1 MRRAMQDDAVVCC
14 SNQGSK
20 WPQDLGPHPV
30 HSSPKAESI
39 SSQSGRHLYSLT
51 IITLSSQGFQTLS
64 GSPYWGSNILS
75 RKKVFPNVRPKALLQ
90 LQLIIFFAFA
100 HGHGE
105 QIILFGLQ
113 HLFTHYNQV
122 FPSVFP
128 SLTLKYV
135 GIASGCLP

>member
-14 SNQGSK
+14 SNQGNK

-64 GSPYWGSNILS
+64 GSPYWDSNILS
-75 RKKVFPNVRPKALLQ
+75 RKKFFPMCDLKHCYNFSSSFSLPLLMDMENRLFSLFYSTFLHTTTKFSHQ
-90 LQLIIFFAFA
+90 FF
-100 HGHGE
+100 
-105 QIILFGLQ
+105 L
-113 HLFTHYNQV
+113 
-122 FPSVFP
+122 PSH
-128 SLTLKYV
+128 
-135 GIASGCLP
+135 